1 MEVTKF
7 RKKRYRS
14 GLGNFEAISKF
25 MTKEISPLLHTHYTI
40 HCDILQRKKPDT
52 NVSGMNNGLMDELYL
67 CRKRLVPNQ
76 EKGISTHPPT

>member
-1 MEVTKF
+1 MEVPK
-7 RKKRYRS
+7 Y
-14 GLGNFEAISKF
+14 G
-25 MTKEISPLLHTHYTI
+25 
-40 HCDILQRKKPDT
+40 QKKPDT

>member
-1 MEVTKF
+1 MSLSTFIMEVPK
-7 RKKRYRS
+7 Y
-14 GLGNFEAISKF
+14 G
-25 MTKEISPLLHTHYTI
+25 
-40 HCDILQRKKPDT
+40 QKKPDT